1 MGGGDLNM
9 KKSWHPALLVNQDK
23 VWQAEKKAS
32 EERKALRQLQKERDE
47 ERQLAE
53 LQRLQEAQ
61 TGKKRVE
68 KLDWMYA
75 APSTSEGAMGGGRTE
90 RELEDY
96 LLGKKRVDEAL
107 RGADKD
113 VGNTSEDFIAVQN
126 ANTARDTA
134 AKIREDPLL
143 AMEKAKAAH
152 LAALMNRPDIRRQ
165 LKAKQEGAK
174 SKDERR
180 ERRRAEK
187 EERRR
192 ERHERRR
199 DYSDDERD
207 RRHRHRDDRDRRRD
221 RYDDDHERRR
231 NRDRSDRR
239 RDDRDDRDRSDRR
252 RDDRDDRD
260 RRRSRSVSPR
270 RDDRDRKRRDSR
282 SDSPRRDRDRSPV
295 KRERDVTPKREPR
308 SDRDIRD
315 MSPVKREHDITP
327 PIKREPRSDRDGR
340 NGDSRGYRNGAD
352 RDFRNGNGRDFR
364 NGGDYRNG
372 DNYRNGGDHRNGN
385 GLGYD
390 CPPPPRRP
398 SPERKPAGNALDDMR
413 AARLAAMSG
422 AASKMYEERSTKLAQ
437 RAEEEKRVFEAEER
451 ARAKY
456 HRDEAAGMF
465 MKHQEQIG
473 GSVGLAESLQRRG
486 GKGLLRDI

>member
-75 APSTSEGAMGGGRTE
+75 APSSSGMGGGRTE

-113 VGNTSEDFIAVQN
+113 VGNTSKDFIIAQN

-134 AKIREDPLL
+134 AKIREDPML
-143 AMEKAKAAH
+143 AMKKAEQAR
-152 LAALMNRPDIRRQ
+152 LAALMNRPDIRRA
-165 LKAKQEGAK
+165 LKAKQGEGK
-174 SKDERR
+174 EEKR

-192 ERHERRR
+192 ERHERRSG
-199 DYSDDERD
+199 YSDEERE
-207 RRHRHRDDRDRRRD
+207 RRHRRD
-221 RYDDDHERRR
+221 
-231 NRDRSDRR
+231 
-239 RDDRDDRDRSDRR
+239 RDDRDDRNDRRRDRDRDYDDRKRDRYDESERRRDR

-260 RRRSRSVSPR
+260 RRRNSRSVSPR
-270 RDDRDRKRRDSR
+270 RDDRETKRRDSR
-282 SDSPRRDRDRSPV
+282 SDLPRRDRGRDR
-295 KRERDVTPKREPR
+295 DDTPKREPR
-308 SDRDIRD
+308 SPRDRSPVKPERD
-315 MSPVKREHDITP
+315 MSPKRERSP
-327 PIKREPRSDRDGR
+327 RER
-340 NGDSRGYRNGAD
+340 NGGNRDLRNGANGNGDTRYNGRRDERNGGPHNLNNGARDLRNGRND
-352 RDFRNGNGRDFR
+352 RNDSRDLRNGNGRA
-364 NGGDYRNG
+364 Y
-372 DNYRNGGDHRNGN
+372 DHA
-385 GLGYD
+385 
-390 CPPPPRRP
+390 PPRHP

-413 AARLAAMSG
+413 AARLAAMTG
-422 AASKMYEERSTKLAQ
+422 AANQMSAERSTKLAQ
-437 RAEEEKRVFEAEER
+437 RADEEKRVFEAEER

-465 MKHQEQIG
+465 MKHQEQLG
-473 GSVGLAESLQRRG
+473 GSVGLAENLQRRG

>member
-23 VWQAEKKAS
+23 VWQAEKKAA

-113 VGNTSEDFIAVQN
+113 VGNTSKDFIALQN

-134 AKIREDPLL
+134 AKIREDPMF

-152 LAALMNRPDIRRQ
+152 LAALANRPDVRRA
-165 LKAKQEGAK
+165 LKAKQE
-174 SKDERR
+174 SKEDRR

-192 ERHERRR
+192 DRHERRR
-199 DYSDDERD
+199 DYSDDDRD
-207 RRHRHRDDRDRRRD
+207 RERRHRRDDRDDRRRDRD
-221 RYDDDHERRR
+221 RYDDDRDRDR
-231 NRDRSDRR
+231 NRRHR
-239 RDDRDDRDRSDRR
+239 DRDRSDRR

-260 RRRSRSVSPR
+260 DRDRKRSRSLSPR
-270 RDDRDRKRRDSR
+270 RDDRERKRRDSR
-282 SDSPRRDRDRSPV
+282 SDSPRRDRDRTPVKRERDISPKREPRSSRDHREPSPV
-295 KRERDVTPKREPR
+295 KRERDITPKREPR
-308 SDRDIRD
+308 S
-315 MSPVKREHDITP
+315 PRE
-327 PIKREPRSDRDGR
+327 SR
-340 NGDSRGYRNGAD
+340 NGSDV
-352 RDFRNGNGRDFR
+352 RDFRNGHENDDARPRDRRDHRDRNGAPRDFS
-364 NGGDYRNG
+364 NGS
-372 DNYRNGGDHRNGN
+372 DHRNGN
-385 GLGYD
+385 GRSYD
-390 CPPPPRRP
+390 RPPPPRRP

-422 AASKMYEERSTKLAQ
+422 AASQMYAERSTKLAQ

-465 MKHQEQIG
+465 MKHQEQLG